1 MINQKINPLHQ
12 LLFLNLYRVAIVDGF
27 LDPSELRM
35 LNRIGEERGVSINE
49 IQEIIR
55 TPTNEKT
62 IILSDEDKIQ
72 YLMDV
77 SKIIISDLT
86 IKDEELYLWDKIAHR
101 ILGKEKKVEQLKKV
115 IFKKVIEEHIKQQ
128 EVHLNTLKTHLL
140 EELNDKVLDTIP
152 GVVELPEGADP
163 TPPTKQ
169 PPSIIMLGQFSQ
181 TKQQLRSLF
190 KPIFNELGITLTNR
204 DFKFAID
211 KDYNKLKGGHKMLI
225 NNALNGVYDILIY
238 GPHPHNLTGNTNGA
252 WETLLENTDTTVFG
266 SFNSPNSN
274 AKLQEYAKDFSQKWV
289 ESF

>member
-1 MINQKINPLHQ
+1 MIKINPLHQ

-35 LNRIGEERGVSINE
+35 LNRIGEERGVSVDE
-49 IQEIIR
+49 IQKIIR
-55 TPTNEKT
+55 TPTQDNN
-62 IILSDEDKIQ
+62 IILSFDDKIQ

>member
-101 ILGKEKKVEQLKKV
+101 ILGEERKVGQLKKE
-115 IFKKVIEEHIKQQ
+115 IFKRVIEEHIKQQ

-152 GVVELPEGADP
+152 DVVELPEGADP

-169 PPSIIMLGQFSQ
+169 PPSIIMLGQFLQ

-190 KPIFNELGITLTNR
+190 KPIFNEVGITLTNR
-204 DFKFAID
+204 DFKFAIG
-211 KDYNKLKGGHKMLI
+211 KEYNKIKSGHKMLI
-225 NNALNGVYDILIY
+225 KNALNGIYDILIY

>member
-1 MINQKINPLHQ
+1 MIKINPLHQ

-35 LNRIGEERGVSINE
+35 LNRIGEERGVSVDE
-49 IQEIIR
+49 IQKIIR
-55 TPTNEKT
+55 TPTQDNN
-62 IILSDEDKIQ
+62 IILSFDDKIQ

-101 ILGKEKKVEQLKKV
+101 ILGEERKVDQLKKE
-115 IFKKVIEEHIKQQ
+115 IFKRVIEEHIKQQ

-169 PPSIIMLGQFSQ
+169 PPSIIMLGQFLQ

-190 KPIFNELGITLTNR
+190 KPIFNEVGITLTNR
-204 DFKFAID
+204 DFKFAIA
-211 KDYNKLKGGHKMLI
+211 KEYNKIKSGHKMLI
-225 NNALNGVYDILIY
+225 KNALNGIYDILIY

>member
-1 MINQKINPLHQ
+1 MIKINPLHQ

-35 LNRIGEERGVSINE
+35 LNRIGEERGVSVDE
-49 IQEIIR
+49 IQKIIR
-55 TPTNEKT
+55 TPTQDNN
-62 IILSDEDKIQ
+62 IILSFDDKIQ

-169 PPSIIMLGQFSQ
+169 PPSIIMLGQFLQ

-190 KPIFNELGITLTNR
+190 KPIFNEVGITLTNR
-204 DFKFAID
+204 DFKFAIA
-211 KDYNKLKGGHKMLI
+211 KEYNKIKSGHKMLI
-225 NNALNGVYDILIY
+225 KNALNGIYDILIY